1 MASFSLISKKSNI
14 KILLLLSILSITSC
28 TKDGDNLVFVP
39 TEIESISPT
48 SGPGDT
54 EVTISGISFG
64 TNPNAVSVFFN
75 DVEAIVN
82 SVTETE
88 ITAIVP
94 RGAQTG
100 TVRVVLNGENVMGP
114 EFTYVITSAQVS
126 TLIRSEMPGDMDG
139 PVAQASFSAL
149 WGLLTDEE
157 GSVFIS
163 DYGNNKIRKINTDN
177 IVSTVTGMTGVIG
190 DMDGTFAEAT
200 FNNPRSMA
208 MDSQG
213 NIVVSDL
220 AAQKIRR
227 INLSSETV
235 ETIAGTGDVGLVN
248 GDGSIA
254 QFAQPIGVVIDNS
267 DNIYVSELGNATI
280 RRIAPDNTV
289 NTLVGTGVAGFV
301 DGPADTAL
309 ISFTA
314 GMAIAAN
321 GDIVF
326 ADAGNHSVRRVTT
339 QGIVST
345 IAGTGTTGDVNG
357 EGDIA
362 QFASPLDVAVD
373 SQGNIFVVDFGNQKI
388 KRIDTDGMV
397 TTYAGTGEIGFM
409 DGIPSIATFNN
420 PRNLFIDENDV
431 IYVGTDDAI
440 RLITPEF

>member
-1 MASFSLISKKSNI
+1 MASFSLISKNNNVRI
-14 KILLLLSILSITSC
+14 FLLLSILNFMSC
-28 TKDGDNLVFVP
+28 TKDGDNLILVS
-39 TEIESISPT
+39 TEIQGISPT

-54 EVTISGISFG
+54 EVTITGISFG
-64 TNPNAVSVFFN
+64 TNPNAISVFFN
-75 DVEAIVN
+75 DVEAVVN
-82 SVTETE
+82 SVAETE
-88 ITAIVP
+88 LTAIVP

-100 TVRVVLNGENVMGP
+100 TVRVVLNGENVIGP

-139 PVAQASFSAL
+139 PVAQASFSEL

-163 DYGNNKIRKINTDN
+163 DYGNNKIRKIDTDN
-177 IVSTVTGMTGVIG
+177 IVSTVTGMTGVNG

-200 FNNPRSMA
+200 FDNPRSMG

-213 NIVVSDL
+213 NIVVADL
-220 AAQKIRR
+220 AAHKIRR

-235 ETIAGTGDVGLVN
+235 ETIAGTGDMGLVN

-267 DNIYVSELGNATI
+267 DNIYISELGNTTI

-289 NTLVGTGVAGFV
+289 STLVGTGVAGFV

-321 GDIVF
+321 GDIIF
-326 ADAGNHSVRRVTT
+326 ADSGNHSVRRVTP
-339 QGIVST
+339 QGVVTT
-345 IAGTGTTGDVNG
+345 IAGTGTNGDING
-357 EGDIA
+357 EGNIA
-362 QFASPLDVAVD
+362 QFSNPLDVAVD
-373 SQGNIFVVDFGNQKI
+373 SKGNIIVVDFGNHKI

-397 TTYAGTGEIGFM
+397 TTYAGTGDIGFM

-420 PRNLFIDENDV
+420 PRNLFIDKNDV
-431 IYVGTDDAI
+431 IYVGTDNSI